1 MCLILVYM
9 CHTGK
14 VLSCTML
21 TLWPLN
27 AKDAIVA
34 DTTYLTALLEASPYP
49 LCFFTFDGHL
59 ITCNPG
65 TTASLRAFLDM
76 YLSRHSYA
84 GVQLIACTHTHTHT
98 HTTHTLRRA
107 SSSQGSYYCMCP
119 HTTVFFLILMYVS
132 SYDCMYVLILLDASS
147 CYYMFVLMLLYVS

>member
-1 MCLILVYM
+1 MCLILVYI

-65 TTASLRAFLDM
+65 TTASLRACLYM
-76 YLSRHSYA
+76 YLNRHSYA

-98 HTTHTLRRA
+98 PHTYTA
-107 SSSQGSYYCMCP
+107 SRIFFSGLILLYVPSYYCIFP
-119 HTTVFFLILMYVS
+119 HTHVR
-132 SYDCMYVLILLDASS
+132 VLIR
-147 CYYMFVLMLLYVS
+147 LYVCTHTT